1 MLQQTITTTTDTL
14 PFLDEVEE
22 ECTTDV
28 AFSAPPNMNEL
39 LQQFRENLFAFML
52 KCREKNHLP
61 QSVQQE
67 ILDNVNFLFSFFKEN
82 YDEFLAYHLE
92 KMALILQHVQN
103 FKKCYSPQTFF
114 QRPQDLLGLHT
125 CSKSF
130 VNQNLS

>member
-22 ECTTDV
+22 ECTIDV

-67 ILDNVNFLFSFFKEN
+67 ILDDVNFLFSFFKEN
-82 YDEFLAYHLE
+82 YDEFLVYHLE
-92 KMALILQHVQN
+92 KMALI
-103 FKKCYSPQTFF
+103 FKSSQVKSSFIVNSSTCTV
-114 QRPQDLLGLHT
+114 HT
-125 CSKSF
+125 YR
-130 VNQNLS
+130 